1 MNQSGNNTFSQSK
14 LNRAAVATTFPR
26 LTPVLRVAFP
36 APAIRYMSY
45 FPRLVTIKKSLDNC
59 FKLNPNIVYNVD

>member
-14 LNRAAVATTFPR
+14 LNRAAVATIFP
-26 LTPVLRVAFP
+26 LFTPVSRVAFP

-45 FPRLVTIKKSLDNC
+45 FPRLVTIQKSLENC
-59 FKLNPNIVYNVD
+59 FKLNPNIVYNV